1 MIDNPPV
8 MVSTTRL
15 LKASNFAKRGF
26 ADTLGGWS
34 FSAAPTSGG
43 ETRVGAEEEKDDEAS
58 KEPTGSPIELSST
71 SADDEESVFPQLPLG
86 IYDLLLAKDDKD
98 TASRR

>member
-1 MIDNPPV
+1 

-26 ADTLGGWS
+26 ADTLGGRS

-58 KEPTGSPIELSST
+58 KEP
-71 SADDEESVFPQLPLG
+71 
-86 IYDLLLAKDDKD
+86 
-98 TASRR
+98 